1 MTEWLLSG
9 HNTQETSGVMHP
21 LTATINVDGLNEEMR
36 WTTQV
41 MAGPKADDL
50 DFTIDPAVEVQSRV
64 YLNVTFFM
72 RNVAI
77 AMPFD
82 PGSIGVPAGI
92 IEPPGPIPLKRR
104 LLMPLRLRQLYRM
117 ADSFYKEEFEAYR
130 DVLRDIYHTLR
141 QAKEP
146 PLDVIDSFFNTDLF
160 LRTYRIGKAHIVAS
174 TMVTIADS
182 IIREK
187 RPELLGL
194 FVGNRT
200 TTSMIAERIWQ
211 LRGIAQSCG
220 PAVVDLL
227 KNGVTDLDRYRALP
241 EAKPFVEGVEAFLEQ
256 YGHRGFRYEVDLG
269 TERLDDHPE
278 HVILAVAGQLDVP
291 LPPPERAEK
300 AREKSEEVLDNLP
313 AMERLFWKKFL
324 AWGRKLIAWRE
335 NTKSLLSMRQA
346 VIALSARHLS
356 RYYFPNEKSDYL
368 FFYHLD
374 EFSDF
379 VGSHGEKRVEP
390 QIIARRQAE
399 FELHSIQAP
408 PPELI
413 WYDVETKRWR
423 PVEEATEKGQAEEE
437 APTHFQG
444 IPVSAGSGP
453 VEGIA
458 LVTGDPIK
466 AARRLL
472 EIKEPV
478 ILVTRFTDPAWSS
491 LFGKLTG
498 VVTELGGVISHAAV
512 VARENGLP
520 AVVGVTDITHYVHD
534 GQRLRIDGG
543 TGFVEL
549 LD

>member
-21 LTATINVDGLNEEMR
+21 LTSTINVDGLNAELW
-36 WTTQV
+36 WTTQT
-41 MAGPKADDL
+41 MAGRKANDL
-50 DFTIDPAVEVQSRV
+50 DFTIDPAVTVQSRV

-77 AMPFD
+77 TMPFD
-82 PGSIGVPAGI
+82 PGSIGVPSGI
-92 IEPPGPIPLKRR
+92 VEPVGSIPLGRQ
-104 LLMPLRLRQLYRM
+104 LLLPLRMRQLYRI
-117 ADSFYKEEFEAYR
+117 ADRFYQEEFDEYR
-130 DVLRDIYHTLR
+130 RVLRETYHKLR
-141 QAKEP
+141 RAKEP
-146 PLDVIDSFFNTDLF
+146 PLDVIDGFFNTDLF
-160 LRTYRIGKAHIVAS
+160 ERTYRIGRAHIVAS
-174 TMVTIADS
+174 MMVTIVDS
-182 IIREK
+182 IVREK

-194 FVGNRT
+194 FVGERT

-211 LRGIAQSCG
+211 LRGVAQACG
-220 PAVVDLL
+220 PAVVEML
-227 KNGVTDLDRYRALP
+227 KEGVTDLDRYRALP

-300 AREKSEEVLDNLP
+300 ARRESEKVLQQLP
-313 AMERLFWKKFL
+313 LMERLFWQKFL
-324 AWGRKLIAWRE
+324 KWGRTLIAWRE
-335 NTKSLLSMRQA
+335 NTKSLISMRQA
-346 VIALSARHLS
+346 VIALSARYLS
-356 RYYFPNEKSDYL
+356 RHYFPNESADYL
-368 FFYHLD
+368 FYYTLD
-374 EFSDF
+374 EFIAF
-379 VGSHGEKRVEP
+379 VGSHGEKRVDA
-390 QIIARRQAE
+390 QTIARRKAE

-413 WYDVETKRWR
+413 WYDPETARWR
-423 PVEEATEKGQAEEE
+423 PVEGAMNGAEVVEE
-437 APTHFQG
+437 APTRFQG

-453 VEGIA
+453 VEGVA

-472 EIKEPV
+472 EVKEPV

-543 TGFVEL
+543 TGLVEL

>member
-21 LTATINVDGLNEEMR
+21 LTATINVDGLNEELW
-36 WTTQV
+36 WTTRAF
-41 MAGPKADDL
+41 AGPKADDL
-50 DFTIDPAVEVQSRV
+50 DFMIAPSVTVQSRV

-77 AMPFD
+77 VMPFD
-82 PGSIGVPAGI
+82 PGSIGAPSGLL
-92 IEPPGPIPLKRR
+92 EPYGPIPFMRR
-104 LLMPLRLRQLYRM
+104 VLMPLRLRRLYR
-117 ADSFYKEEFEAYR
+117 ATDRFYREEFDEYR
-130 DVLRDIYHTLR
+130 RVLRDTYHALR
-141 QAKEP
+141 KAESP
-146 PLDVIDSFFNTDLF
+146 PLEVIDGFFNTDLF
-160 LRTYRIGKAHIVAS
+160 ERTYRIGKAHIVVS
-174 TMVTIADS
+174 MMVTMVDS
-182 IIREK
+182 VVRAK

-194 FVGNRT
+194 FVGERT

-211 LRGIAQSCG
+211 LRGVAQACG
-220 PAVVDLL
+220 SVVVELL
-227 KNGVTDLDRYRALP
+227 KEGVTDLDRYRALP

-269 TERLDDHPE
+269 AERLDDHPE

-300 AREKSEEVLDNLP
+300 ARQESELVLQKLP
-313 AMERLFWKKFL
+313 LTERLFWKKFL
-324 AWGRKLIAWRE
+324 KWGRTLIAWRE
-335 NTKSLLSMRQA
+335 NTKSLISMRQA

-356 RYYFPNEKSDYL
+356 RYYFPNESADYL
-368 FFYHLD
+368 FYYTLD
-374 EFSDF
+374 EFIDF
-379 VGSHGEKRVEP
+379 VSSHGEKRVDP
-390 QIIARRQAE
+390 QIIARRKAE

-423 PVEEATEKGQAEEE
+423 PVEEATNGVEASEE

-453 VEGIA
+453 VEGGA

-472 EIKEPV
+472 EVKEPV

-520 AVVGVTDITHYVHD
+520 AVVGVTDITQYVHD

-543 TGFVEL
+543 SGLVEL

>member
-21 LTATINVDGLNEEMR
+21 LTATINVDGLNEELR
-36 WTTQV
+36 WTTRAF
-41 MAGPKADDL
+41 AGHRADDL
-50 DFTIDPAVEVQSRV
+50 DFTIDPAVTVQSRV

-77 AMPFD
+77 VMPFD
-82 PGSIGVPAGI
+82 PGSIGAPSGL
-92 IEPPGPIPLKRR
+92 IEPYGPIPFMRR
-104 LLMPLRLRQLYRM
+104 VLMPLRLRQLYRV
-117 ADSFYKEEFEAYR
+117 ADRFYKEDFEAHR
-130 DVLRDIYHTLR
+130 KALRDLYQALR
-141 QAKEP
+141 RAQEP
-146 PLDVIDSFFNTDLF
+146 PMEVIDSFYNTDLF
-160 LRTYRIGKAHIVAS
+160 FRTYSMGKAHIVAS
-174 TMVTIADS
+174 MMVTMIDS
-182 IIREK
+182 IVREK

-194 FVGNRT
+194 FVGERT

-211 LRGIAQSCG
+211 LRGVAQACG
-220 PAVVDLL
+220 PAVVELL
-227 KNGVTDLDRYRALP
+227 KEGVTDLDRYRALP

-300 AREKSEEVLDNLP
+300 ARRESEEVLRKLP
-313 AMERLFWKKFL
+313 LTERLFWTKFL
-324 AWGRKLIAWRE
+324 KWGRALIAWRE
-335 NTKSLLSMRQA
+335 NTKSLISMRQA

-356 RYYFPNEKSDYL
+356 RYYFPNENPDYL
-368 FFYHLD
+368 FYYTLD
-374 EFSDF
+374 EFIDF
-379 VGSHGEKRVEP
+379 VSSHGEKRVEP
-390 QIIARRQAE
+390 RTIARRKAE

-423 PVEEATEKGQAEEE
+423 PVEETTNGAKASEEV
-437 APTHFQG
+437 PTHFRG

-453 VEGIA
+453 VEGVA
-458 LVTGDPIK
+458 LVTGDPIE

-472 EIKEPV
+472 KIKEPV

-520 AVVGVTDITHYVHD
+520 AVVGVTDITRYVHD

-543 TGFVEL
+543 TGLVEL